1 VEVQAEGEEA
11 ELLEEAPLEEP
22 PAAEG
27 GPEAPQA
34 ETERLAPAPHPTGD
48 PEAAERQGA
57 AGEEIEKI
65 ETPEFLEEEP
75 GALEGAPQALPEESP
90 ALLEEIAQVH
100 QDTASLS
107 LIAAPPPGGPPA
119 ASAPYAL
126 PPRPGEPPDLPEA
139 SDLTME
145 TPSALLD
152 ETFSNFIALLFPDLS
167 AEHLA
172 AVRAVSKALQLQPGQ
187 VVVREGE
194 EGDSLFIL
202 TRGRLEA
209 RGTFEGREITLGTF
223 SPGDILGEVAF
234 LNKVPRTATVQALE
248 PSVVIELQGE
258 LTRKHLAPYPGLL
271 NQLEVILQERV
282 LKTLALLKK
291 AEKRP
296 DGNP

>member
-1 VEVQAEGEEA
+1 
-11 ELLEEAPLEEP
+11 
-22 PAAEG
+22 
-27 GPEAPQA
+27 
-34 ETERLAPAPHPTGD
+34 
-48 PEAAERQGA
+48 
-57 AGEEIEKI
+57 
-65 ETPEFLEEEP
+65 
-75 GALEGAPQALPEESP
+75 
-90 ALLEEIAQVH
+90 
-100 QDTASLS
+100 
-107 LIAAPPPGGPPA
+107 
-119 ASAPYAL
+119 
-126 PPRPGEPPDLPEA
+126 
-139 SDLTME
+139 ME
-145 TPSALLD
+145 TPSVLLD

-172 AVRAVSKALQLQPGQ
+172 AVRSVSKALQLRPDQ

-234 LNKVPRTATVQALE
+234 LNKVPRTATVRALE

-258 LTRKHLAPYPGLL
+258 LTRRQLAAYPGLL
-271 NQLEVILQERV
+271 NQLEEILQQRV

-291 AEKRP
+291 AGKKP